1 MPTLNTKTLY
11 LIGTI
16 TMILGVNACQENEVD
31 PEDLPAAEPIA
42 IGCRGDSLSLSEE
55 TLVLENWNN
64 GIDYIVNCVAEVTG
78 DLIINPGVEI
88 RFANDAG
95 LVIQESGSIAAVGEE
110 DDPIIFTGEDSLAG
124 SWRGIQSYSSD
135 VKNQL
140 RHCTIAYAGGNA
152 FTSNGDRGA
161 LILWADAR
169 MRIQACT
176 IDYSAAYGINA
187 TYQNYDIQIENP
199 TIRHCETP
207 MYIDANAVGNITGG
221 VYEENAQNVIRV
233 LGGTHRVTTD
243 QQWTNLGIPYR
254 ISSEQ
259 SSFQYL
265 SVANATLTVDPG
277 AILEFENGMGLIIG
291 ESDESTLIAAG
302 TEADPILFTGVNKV
316 KGAWGGIFFRFT
328 NSPLNAISNAT
339 IEYAGSPGWDGAISM
354 WANPTLKMDKVNF
367 KSIRSCALYD
377 APKPDYDERSQT
389 VNPNLTMNSVT
400 YSDVDNADKS
410 TVNGEGGDHYCFG
423 G

>member
-1 MPTLNTKTLY
+1 
-11 LIGTI
+11 
-16 TMILGVNACQENEVD
+16 MILGVNACQENEVD
-31 PEDLPAAEPIA
+31 PDDLPAAEPIA
-42 IGCRGDSLSLSEE
+42 IGCGGNSLSLSEE

-64 GIDYIVNCVAEVTG
+64 GIDCTVNCVAEVTG
-78 DLIINPGVEI
+78 DLIIDPGVEI
-88 RFANDAG
+88 QFANDAG
-95 LVIQESGSIAAVGEE
+95 LVIQESGSIAAAGEE
-110 DDPIIFTGEDSLAG
+110 DNPIIFTGKDALAG
-124 SWRGIQSYSSD
+124 SWRGIQSYSND

-140 RHCTIAYAGGNA
+140 RHCTIAYAGGKA

-169 MRIQACT
+169 MRIQECT

-187 TYQNYDIQIENP
+187 TYQDYDIQIENP
-199 TIRHCETP
+199 NIRHCETP
-207 MYIDANAVGNITGG
+207 MYIDANAVGNIAGG

-233 LGGTHRVTTD
+233 LGGTHRVSTD

-265 SVANATLTVDPG
+265 GVTDATLTIDPG

-291 ESDESTLIAAG
+291 ESDESTLIAVG

-316 KGAWGGIFFRFT
+316 KGAWGGIYFRFT

-339 IEYAGSPGWDGAISM
+339 IEYAGSPGWGGAISM
-354 WANPTLKMDKVNF
+354 WANPTLKMDNVSL

-377 APKPDYDERSQT
+377 APKPDYDVRSQT
-389 VNPNLTMNSVT
+389 VNPNLTMTNVV
-400 YSDVDNADKS
+400 YSEVENANES
-410 TVNGEGGDHYCFG
+410 TLNENGGAHHCFG